1 MKFLIFKKYCKVISS
16 IQILKC
22 NIANFILICQHFS
35 FPLAIILHILVWHRF
50 KNRGDLKIGK
60 GLKMQI
66 RSSVRKIINYI
77 PHIFEIPNIDLCF
90 RAYTEKCCILR
101 FWNSVYST
109 PPNAKSAVQGSKYK
123 TNFNYLF
130 CCMWCSG
137 NIYECQFFWKNNIPN
152 IKIEGPNNVFVEK
165 ANSKIIMTEI
175 LGLYFEPWCNP

>member
-35 FPLAIILHILVWHRF
+35 FPLAIIPTILVWHRF

-90 RAYTEKCCILR
+90 RVYTEKCCILTLIEQKNYH
-101 FWNSVYST
+101 FL
-109 PPNAKSAVQGSKYK
+109 AV
-123 TNFNYLF
+123 TENL
-130 CCMWCSG
+130 
-137 NIYECQFFWKNNIPN
+137 QFLKLVLESMTISIRILK
-152 IKIEGPNNVFVEK
+152 IK
-165 ANSKIIMTEI
+165 
-175 LGLYFEPWCNP
+175 

>member
-22 NIANFILICQHFS
+22 KIANFILICQHFS
-35 FPLAIILHILVWHRF
+35 FPLAIIPTILVWHRF

-90 RAYTEKCCILR
+90 RVYTEKCCILTLIEQKNYH
-101 FWNSVYST
+101 FLAVTENLWFLELVLESITT
-109 PPNAKSAVQGSKYK
+109 P
-123 TNFNYLF
+123 
-130 CCMWCSG
+130 
-137 NIYECQFFWKNNIPN
+137 IRIPK
-152 IKIEGPNNVFVEK
+152 IK
-165 ANSKIIMTEI
+165 
-175 LGLYFEPWCNP
+175 

>member
-1 MKFLIFKKYCKVISS
+1 MINRNPVTLHLHDTAYRYPSLYTISIFLNKSCKVKFLIFKKYCKVISS

-90 RAYTEKCCILR
+90 RVYRKMLHFKILK
-101 FWNSVYST
+101 FS
-109 PPNAKSAVQGSKYK
+109 
-123 TNFNYLF
+123 L
-130 CCMWCSG
+130 
-137 NIYECQFFWKNNIPN
+137 QF
-152 IKIEGPNNVFVEK
+152 
-165 ANSKIIMTEI
+165 T
-175 LGLYFEPWCNP
+175 